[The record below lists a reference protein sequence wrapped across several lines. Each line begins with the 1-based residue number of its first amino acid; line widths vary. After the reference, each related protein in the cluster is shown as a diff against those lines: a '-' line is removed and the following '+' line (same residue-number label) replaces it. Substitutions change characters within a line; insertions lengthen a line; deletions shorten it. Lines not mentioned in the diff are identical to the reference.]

1 MENEALNLA
10 VQRAQE
16 AAQAAAQAAEQARI
30 AAEQAAIIALGQDA
44 GLDTAGAALHAVT
57 GGAIDPFVFRL
68 SIFVLAIFVGYY
80 VVWSV
85 TPALHTPL
93 MSVTNAI
100 SSVIVVGALLAV
112 GVPLIGEG
120 TGLART
126 FGFIALTLASVNI
139 FGGFLV
145 TQRMLSMYKRK
156 ER

>member
-1 MENEALNLA
+1 MEETALDRAILQLEQALA
-10 VQRAQE
+10 AVRE
-16 AAQAAAQAAEQARI
+16 AAADLAAP
-30 AAEQAAIIALGQDA
+30 
-44 GLDTAGAALHAVT
+44 
-57 GGAIDPFVFRL
+57 GGAEAAGDAAHAISGGVIDPFVFRFA
-68 SIFVLAIFVGYY
+68 IFVLAIFVGYY

-126 FGFIALTLASVNI
+126 FGFIALMLASVNI

-145 TQRMLSMYKRK
+145 THRMLSMYKRK